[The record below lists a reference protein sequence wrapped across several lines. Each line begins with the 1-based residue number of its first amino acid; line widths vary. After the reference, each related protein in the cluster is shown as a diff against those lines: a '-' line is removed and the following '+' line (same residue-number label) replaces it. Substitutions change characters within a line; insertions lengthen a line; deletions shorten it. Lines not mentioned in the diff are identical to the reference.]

1 MRIVDARAMPIDHED
16 VIAVTSSSVYYR
28 EKVGRTTFSLYRFDE
43 ENAAV
48 TQLNRHPYEDYGY
61 AKLFVDRDIVYFLN
75 EIPDGQ
81 GVIKTELIAFSYEE
95 GTEEVL
101 TMFEKRGNSTLFWVL
116 DNRYF
121 LFLTTFESSESD
133 EAWLY
138 DRVTG
143 QRERI
148 RDERLVGK
156 TERFRE
162 LYLFTTNF
170 NGVPYIVCNAR
181 LDEFDYYDALDNGR
195 ISPDD
200 PIDHSE
206 ALLICTLDE
215 VVEAIWDQQDELPF
229 DDILRLHGEGDT
241 VQYLGDND
249 GILRFSAFVDALNEE
264 VIYDLTA
271 PDVLHEV
278 SVVDWGAY
286 EPLDFT
292 YDDIG
297 STIFIKVDESDMHT
311 EVIDITTGARY
322 IDVNPFERVISQRY
336 LVHEYTDGLTSGVI
350 LFDLELEERFAYENA
365 YFMVIDDTILILSMS
380 SI

>member
-16 VIAVTSSSVYYR
+16 LIAVTSSSVYYR
-28 EKVGRTTFSLYRFDE
+28 EKKDETTFSLYRFDE
-43 ENAAV
+43 EDGMI
-48 TQLNRHPYEDYGY
+48 TQLNRRPYEDYGY
-61 AKLFVDRDIVYFLN
+61 SKLFVDGDVVYFLN
-75 EIPDGQ
+75 EIPDGE
-81 GVIKTELIAFSYEE
+81 GIIKTELIAFSYKAGKEE
-95 GTEEVL
+95 IVT
-101 TMFEKRGNSTLFWVL
+101 TFEKRGNSTLFWVL
-116 DNRYF
+116 DHRYF
-121 LFLTTFESSESD
+121 LFLTAFESSD

-162 LYLFTTNF
+162 LYLFTTTF
-170 NGVPYIVCNAR
+170 AGIAYIVCNAR

-195 ISPDD
+195 VSPDD

-206 ALLICTLDE
+206 ALLICPLE
-215 VVEAIWDQQDELPF
+215 EAIEAIWDQRDELPF
-229 DDILRLHGEGDT
+229 DDVLRLQGEGDT
-241 VQYLGDND
+241 VQYLGENED
-249 GILRFSAFVDALNEE
+249 ILRFSAFVDSLNEE

-292 YDDIG
+292 YDDVS

-311 EVIDITTGARY
+311 EVIDIATGARY
-322 IDVNPFERVISQRY
+322 IDVEPFERVIGRRY
-336 LVHEYTDGLTSGVI
+336 LVHEFTEGLTSGVVI
-350 LFDLELEERFAYENA
+350 FDLETEERFAYENA
-365 YFMVIDDTILILSMS
+365 YYMVIDDAVLILSMS
-380 SI
+380 ST

>member
-16 VIAVTSSSVYYR
+16 LIAVTSSSVYYR
-28 EKVGRTTFSLYRFDE
+28 EKKDETIFSLYRFDE
-43 ENAAV
+43 EDGMI
-48 TQLNRHPYEDYGY
+48 TQLNRRPYEDYGY
-61 AKLFVDRDIVYFLN
+61 SKLFVDGDVVYFLN
-75 EIPDGQ
+75 EIPDGE
-81 GVIKTELIAFSYEE
+81 GIIKTELIAFSYKAGKEE
-95 GTEEVL
+95 IVT
-101 TMFEKRGNSTLFWVL
+101 TFEKRGNSTLFWVL
-116 DNRYF
+116 DHRYF
-121 LFLTTFESSESD
+121 LFLTAFESSD

-162 LYLFTTNF
+162 LYLFTTTF
-170 NGVPYIVCNAR
+170 AGIAYIVCNAR

-195 ISPDD
+195 VSPDD

-206 ALLICTLDE
+206 ALLICPLE
-215 VVEAIWDQQDELPF
+215 EAIEAIWDQRDELPF
-229 DDILRLHGEGDT
+229 DDVLRLQGEGDT
-241 VQYLGDND
+241 VQYLGENE
-249 GILRFSAFVDALNEE
+249 GTLRFSAFVDSLNEE

-292 YDDIG
+292 YDDVS

-311 EVIDITTGARY
+311 EVIDIATGARY
-322 IDVNPFERVISQRY
+322 IDVEPFERVIGRRY
-336 LVHEYTDGLTSGVI
+336 LVHEYTEGLTSGVVI
-350 LFDLELEERFAYENA
+350 FDLETEERIAYENA
-365 YFMVIDDTILILSMS
+365 YYMVIDDAILILSMS
-380 SI
+380 ST

>member
-16 VIAVTSSSVYYR
+16 LIAVTSSSVYYR
-28 EKVGRTTFSLYRFDE
+28 EKNNETTFSLYRFDE
-43 ENAAV
+43 ADGMI
-48 TQLNRHPYEDYGY
+48 TQLNRRPYEDYGY
-61 AKLFVDRDIVYFLN
+61 SKLFVDGDIVYFLN
-75 EIPDGQ
+75 EIPDGE
-81 GVIKTELIAFSYEE
+81 GIIKTELIAFSYKAGKEE
-95 GTEEVL
+95 IVT
-101 TMFEKRGNSTLFWVL
+101 TFEKRGNSTLFWVL
-116 DNRYF
+116 DHRYF
-121 LFLTTFESSESD
+121 LFLTVFESSD

-162 LYLFTTNF
+162 LYLFTTTF
-170 NGVPYIVCNAR
+170 AGIAYIVCNAR

-195 ISPDD
+195 VSPDD

-206 ALLICTLDE
+206 ALLICPLE
-215 VVEAIWDQQDELPF
+215 EAIEAIWDQRDELPF
-229 DDILRLHGEGDT
+229 DDVLRLQGEGDT
-241 VQYLGDND
+241 VQYLGENE
-249 GILRFSAFVDALNEE
+249 GILRFSAFVDSMNEE

-292 YDDIG
+292 YDDVS

-311 EVIDITTGARY
+311 EVIDIATGARY
-322 IDVNPFERVISQRY
+322 IDVEPFERVIGRRY
-336 LVHEYTDGLTSGVI
+336 LVHEFTEGLTSGVVI
-350 LFDLELEERFAYENA
+350 FDLETEERFAYENA
-365 YFMVIDDTILILSMS
+365 YYMVIDDAVLILSMS

>member
-16 VIAVTSSSVYYR
+16 LIAVTSSSVYYR
-28 EKVGRTTFSLYRFDE
+28 EKKDETTFSLYRFDE
-43 ENAAV
+43 EDGMI
-48 TQLNRHPYEDYGY
+48 TQLNRRPYEDYGY
-61 AKLFVDRDIVYFLN
+61 SKLFVDGDLVYFLN
-75 EIPDGQ
+75 EIPDGE
-81 GVIKTELIAFSYEE
+81 GIIKTELIAFSYKAGKEE
-95 GTEEVL
+95 IVT
-101 TMFEKRGNSTLFWVL
+101 TFEKRGNSTLFWVL
-116 DNRYF
+116 DHRYF
-121 LFLTTFESSESD
+121 LFLTAFESSD

-162 LYLFTTNF
+162 LYLFTTTF
-170 NGVPYIVCNAR
+170 AGIAYIVCNAR

-195 ISPDD
+195 VSPDD

-206 ALLICTLDE
+206 ALLICPLE
-215 VVEAIWDQQDELPF
+215 EAIEAIWDQRDELPF
-229 DDILRLHGEGDT
+229 DDVLRLQGEGDT
-241 VQYLGDND
+241 VQYLGENED
-249 GILRFSAFVDALNEE
+249 ILRFSAFVDSLNEE

-292 YDDIG
+292 YDDVS

-311 EVIDITTGARY
+311 EVIDIATGARY
-322 IDVNPFERVISQRY
+322 IDVEPFERVIGRRY
-336 LVHEYTDGLTSGVI
+336 LVHEFTEGLTSGVVI
-350 LFDLELEERFAYENA
+350 FDLETEERFAYENA
-365 YFMVIDDTILILSMS
+365 YYMVIDDAVLILSMS
-380 SI
+380 ST

>member
-16 VIAVTSSSVYYR
+16 LIAVTSSSVYYR
-28 EKVGRTTFSLYRFDE
+28 EKKDETTFSLYRFDE
-43 ENAAV
+43 EDGMI
-48 TQLNRHPYEDYGY
+48 TQLNRRPYEDYGY
-61 AKLFVDRDIVYFLN
+61 SKLFVDGDVVYFLN
-75 EIPDGQ
+75 EIPDGE
-81 GVIKTELIAFSYEE
+81 GIIKTELIAFSYKAGKEE
-95 GTEEVL
+95 IVT
-101 TMFEKRGNSTLFWVL
+101 TFEKRGNSTLFWVL
-116 DNRYF
+116 DHRYF
-121 LFLTTFESSESD
+121 LFLTAFESSD

-162 LYLFTTNF
+162 LYLFTTTF
-170 NGVPYIVCNAR
+170 AGIAYIVCNAR

-195 ISPDD
+195 VSPDD

-206 ALLICTLDE
+206 ALLICPLE
-215 VVEAIWDQQDELPF
+215 EAIEAIWDQRDELPF
-229 DDILRLHGEGDT
+229 DDVLRLQGEGDT
-241 VQYLGDND
+241 VQYLGENE
-249 GILRFSAFVDALNEE
+249 GTLRFSAFVDSLNEE

-292 YDDIG
+292 YDDVS

-311 EVIDITTGARY
+311 EVIDIATGARY
-322 IDVNPFERVISQRY
+322 IDVEPFERVIGRRY
-336 LVHEYTDGLTSGVI
+336 LVHEYTEGLTSGVVI
-350 LFDLELEERFAYENA
+350 FDLETEERIAYENA
-365 YFMVIDDTILILSMS
+365 YYMVIDDAILILSMS
-380 SI
+380 ST

>member
-16 VIAVTSSSVYYR
+16 LIAVTSSSVYYR
-28 EKVGRTTFSLYRFDE
+28 EKKDETTFSLYRFDE
-43 ENAAV
+43 EDGMI
-48 TQLNRHPYEDYGY
+48 TQLNRRPYEDYGY
-61 AKLFVDRDIVYFLN
+61 SKLFVDGDLVYFLN
-75 EIPDGQ
+75 EIPDGE
-81 GVIKTELIAFSYEE
+81 GIIKTELIAFSYKAGKEE
-95 GTEEVL
+95 IVT
-101 TMFEKRGNSTLFWVL
+101 TFEKRGNSTLFWVL
-116 DNRYF
+116 DHRYF
-121 LFLTTFESSESD
+121 LFLTAFESSD

-162 LYLFTTNF
+162 LYLFTTTF
-170 NGVPYIVCNAR
+170 AGIAYIVCNAR

-195 ISPDD
+195 VSPDD

-206 ALLICTLDE
+206 ALLICPLE
-215 VVEAIWDQQDELPF
+215 EAIEAIWDQRDELPF
-229 DDILRLHGEGDT
+229 DDVLRLQGEGDT
-241 VQYLGDND
+241 VQYLGENED
-249 GILRFSAFVDALNEE
+249 ILRFSAFVDSLNEE

-292 YDDIG
+292 YDDVS

-311 EVIDITTGARY
+311 EVIDIATGARY
-322 IDVNPFERVISQRY
+322 IDVEPFERVIGRRY
-336 LVHEYTDGLTSGVI
+336 LVHEFTEGLTSGVVI
-350 LFDLELEERFAYENA
+350 FDLETEERFAYENA
-365 YFMVIDDTILILSMS
+365 YYMVIDDAVLILSMS
-380 SI
+380 NT

>member
-16 VIAVTSSSVYYR
+16 LIAVTSSSVYYR
-28 EKVGRTTFSLYRFDE
+28 EKKDETTFSLYRFDE
-43 ENAAV
+43 EDGMI
-48 TQLNRHPYEDYGY
+48 TQLNRRPYEDYGY
-61 AKLFVDRDIVYFLN
+61 SKLFVDGDVVYFLN
-75 EIPDGQ
+75 EIPDGE
-81 GVIKTELIAFSYEE
+81 GVIKTELIAFSYKAGKEE
-95 GTEEVL
+95 IVT
-101 TMFEKRGNSTLFWVL
+101 TFEKRGNSTLFWVL
-116 DNRYF
+116 DHRYF
-121 LFLTTFESSESD
+121 LFLTAFESSD

-162 LYLFTTNF
+162 LYLFTTTF
-170 NGVPYIVCNAR
+170 AGIAYIVCNAR

-195 ISPDD
+195 VSPDD

-206 ALLICTLDE
+206 ALLICPLE
-215 VVEAIWDQQDELPF
+215 EAIEAIWDQRDELPF
-229 DDILRLHGEGDT
+229 DDVLRLQGEGDT
-241 VQYLGDND
+241 VQYLGENE
-249 GILRFSAFVDALNEE
+249 GILRFSAFVDSLNEE

-292 YDDIG
+292 YDDVG
-297 STIFIKVDESDMHT
+297 STIFIKVDESDLHT
-311 EVIDITTGARY
+311 EVIDIATGARY
-322 IDVNPFERVISQRY
+322 IDVEPFERVIGRRY
-336 LVHEYTDGLTSGVI
+336 LVHEFTEGLTSGVVI
-350 LFDLELEERFAYENA
+350 FDLETEERFAYENA
-365 YFMVIDDTILILSMS
+365 YYMVIDDAILILSMS
-380 SI
+380 ST

>member
-1 MRIVDARAMPIDHED
+1 MRIVDARTLPIDHED
-16 VIAVTSSSVYYR
+16 VIAVTSSSLYFR
-28 EKVGRTTFSLYRFDE
+28 KKEERTSFSLFRYDE
-43 ENAAV
+43 EDGAI
-48 TQLNRHPYEDYGY
+48 TQLNRRVYEDYGY
-61 AKLFVDRDIVYFLN
+61 PKLFVDGDVVYFLN
-75 EIPDGQ
+75 EIPESE
-81 GVIKTELIAFSYEE
+81 GVIKTELIAFSYKA
-95 GTEEVL
+95 GKEEVI
-101 TMFEKRGNSTLFWVL
+101 TTFDKRGNSTLFWVL

-121 LFLTTFESSESD
+121 LFLTAFESSD

-162 LYLFTTNF
+162 LYLFTTTF
-170 NGVPYIVCNAR
+170 KGVSYIVCNAR

-206 ALLICTLDE
+206 ALLICPIE
-215 VVEAIWDQQDELPF
+215 EAVEAVWDQREELPF
-229 DDILRLHGEGDT
+229 DDILRLQGEGDT
-241 VQYLGDND
+241 VQYLGEND
-249 GILRFSAFVDALNEE
+249 GLLRFSAFVDALNEE

-292 YDDIG
+292 YDDVG
-297 STIFIKVDESDMHT
+297 STIFIKIDESDMHT
-311 EVIDITTGARY
+311 EVIDIATGARY
-322 IDVNPFERVISQRY
+322 IDVEPFERVIGRRY
-336 LVHEYTDGLTSGVI
+336 LVHEFTEDLTSSVVM
-350 LFDLELEERFAYENA
+350 FDLETEERHAYDNA
-365 YFMVIDDTILILSMS
+365 YYMVIDDTILVLSMS
-380 SI
+380 NT

>member
-16 VIAVTSSSVYYR
+16 LIAVTSSSVYYR
-28 EKVGRTTFSLYRFDE
+28 EKKDETTFSLYRFDE
-43 ENAAV
+43 EDGMI
-48 TQLNRHPYEDYGY
+48 TQLNRRPYEDYGY
-61 AKLFVDRDIVYFLN
+61 SKLFVDGDLVYFLN
-75 EIPDGQ
+75 EIPDGE
-81 GVIKTELIAFSYEE
+81 GIIKTELIAFSYKAGKEE
-95 GTEEVL
+95 IVT
-101 TMFEKRGNSTLFWVL
+101 TFEKRGNSTLFWVL
-116 DNRYF
+116 DHRYF
-121 LFLTTFESSESD
+121 LFLTAFESSD

-162 LYLFTTNF
+162 LYLFTTTF
-170 NGVPYIVCNAR
+170 AGIAYIVCNAR
-181 LDEFDYYDALDNGR
+181 LDEFDYYDALDTGR
-195 ISPDD
+195 VSPDD

-206 ALLICTLDE
+206 ALLICPLE
-215 VVEAIWDQQDELPF
+215 EAIEAIWDQRDELPF
-229 DDILRLHGEGDT
+229 DDVLRLQGEGDT
-241 VQYLGDND
+241 VQYLGENED
-249 GILRFSAFVDALNEE
+249 ILRFSAFVDSLNEE

-292 YDDIG
+292 YDDVS

-311 EVIDITTGARY
+311 EVIDIATGARY
-322 IDVNPFERVISQRY
+322 IDVEPFERVIGRRY
-336 LVHEYTDGLTSGVI
+336 LVHEFTEGLTSGVVI
-350 LFDLELEERFAYENA
+350 FDLETEERFAYENA
-365 YFMVIDDTILILSMS
+365 YYMVIDDAVLILSMS
-380 SI
+380 ST

>member
-16 VIAVTSSSVYYR
+16 LIAVTSSSVYYR
-28 EKVGRTTFSLYRFDE
+28 EKKDETTFSLYRFDE
-43 ENAAV
+43 EDGMI
-48 TQLNRHPYEDYGY
+48 TQLNRRPYEDYGY
-61 AKLFVDRDIVYFLN
+61 SKLFVDGDVVYFLS
-75 EIPDGQ
+75 EIPDGE
-81 GVIKTELIAFSYEE
+81 GIIKTELIAFSYKAGKEE
-95 GTEEVL
+95 IVT
-101 TMFEKRGNSTLFWVL
+101 TFEKRGNSTLFWVL
-116 DNRYF
+116 DHRYF
-121 LFLTTFESSESD
+121 LFLTAFDSSD

-162 LYLFTTNF
+162 LYLFTTTF
-170 NGVPYIVCNAR
+170 AGIAYIVCNAR

-195 ISPDD
+195 VSPDD

-206 ALLICTLDE
+206 ALLICPLE
-215 VVEAIWDQQDELPF
+215 EAIEAIWDQRDELPF
-229 DDILRLHGEGDT
+229 DDVLRLQGEGDT
-241 VQYLGDND
+241 VQYLGENE
-249 GILRFSAFVDALNEE
+249 GTLRFSSFVDSLNEE

-292 YDDIG
+292 YDDVS

-311 EVIDITTGARY
+311 EVIDIATGARY
-322 IDVNPFERVISQRY
+322 IDVEPFERVIGRRY
-336 LVHEYTDGLTSGVI
+336 LVHEYTEGLTSGVVI
-350 LFDLELEERFAYENA
+350 FDLETEERIAYENA
-365 YFMVIDDTILILSMS
+365 YYMVIDDAILILSMS
-380 SI
+380 ST

>member
-16 VIAVTSSSVYYR
+16 LIAVTSSSVYYR
-28 EKVGRTTFSLYRFDE
+28 EKKDETTFSLYRFDE
-43 ENAAV
+43 EDGMI
-48 TQLNRHPYEDYGY
+48 TQLNRRPYEDYGY
-61 AKLFVDRDIVYFLN
+61 SKLFVDGDVVYFLN
-75 EIPDGQ
+75 EIPDGE
-81 GVIKTELIAFSYEE
+81 GIIKTELIAFSYKAGKEE
-95 GTEEVL
+95 IVT
-101 TMFEKRGNSTLFWVL
+101 TFEKRGNSTLFWVL
-116 DNRYF
+116 DHRYF
-121 LFLTTFESSESD
+121 LFLTAFESSD

-162 LYLFTTNF
+162 LYLFTTTF
-170 NGVPYIVCNAR
+170 AGIAYIVCNAR
-181 LDEFDYYDALDNGR
+181 LDEFDYYDALENGR
-195 ISPDD
+195 VSPDD

-206 ALLICTLDE
+206 ALLICPLE
-215 VVEAIWDQQDELPF
+215 EAIEAIWDQRDELPF
-229 DDILRLHGEGDT
+229 DDVLRLQGEGDT
-241 VQYLGDND
+241 VQYLGENE
-249 GILRFSAFVDALNEE
+249 GNLRFSAFVDSLNEE

-292 YDDIG
+292 YDDVS

-311 EVIDITTGARY
+311 EVIDIATGARY
-322 IDVNPFERVISQRY
+322 IDVEPFERVIGRRY
-336 LVHEYTDGLTSGVI
+336 LVHEYTDGLTSGVVI
-350 LFDLELEERFAYENA
+350 FDLETEERFAYENA
-365 YFMVIDDTILILSMS
+365 YYMVIDDAVLILSMS
-380 SI
+380 ST

>member
-16 VIAVTSSSVYYR
+16 LIAVTSSSVYYR
-28 EKVGRTTFSLYRFDE
+28 EKKDETTFSLYRFDE
-43 ENAAV
+43 EDGMI
-48 TQLNRHPYEDYGY
+48 TQLNRRPYEDYGY
-61 AKLFVDRDIVYFLN
+61 SKLFVDGDLVYFLN
-75 EIPDGQ
+75 EIPDGE
-81 GVIKTELIAFSYEE
+81 GIIKTELIAFSYKAGKEE
-95 GTEEVL
+95 IVT
-101 TMFEKRGNSTLFWVL
+101 TFEKRGNSTLFWVL
-116 DNRYF
+116 DHRYF
-121 LFLTTFESSESD
+121 LFLTAFESSD

-162 LYLFTTNF
+162 LYLFTTTF
-170 NGVPYIVCNAR
+170 AGIAYIVCNAR

-195 ISPDD
+195 VSPDD

-206 ALLICTLDE
+206 ALLICPLE
-215 VVEAIWDQQDELPF
+215 EAIEAIWDQRDELPF
-229 DDILRLHGEGDT
+229 DDVLRLQGEGDT
-241 VQYLGDND
+241 VQYLGENED
-249 GILRFSAFVDALNEE
+249 ILRFSAFVDSLNEE

-292 YDDIG
+292 YDDVS

-311 EVIDITTGARY
+311 EVIDIATGARY
-322 IDVNPFERVISQRY
+322 IDVEPFERVIGRRY
-336 LVHEYTDGLTSGVI
+336 LVHEFTEGLTSGVVI
-350 LFDLELEERFAYENA
+350 FDLETEERFAYENA
-365 YFMVIDDTILILSMS
+365 YYMVIDDAVLILSMS
-380 SI
+380 IT

>member
-16 VIAVTSSSVYYR
+16 LIAVTSSSVYYR
-28 EKVGRTTFSLYRFDE
+28 EKKDETTFSLYRFDE
-43 ENAAV
+43 EDRMI
-48 TQLNRHPYEDYGY
+48 TQLNRRPYEDYGY
-61 AKLFVDRDIVYFLN
+61 SKLFVDGDVVYFLN
-75 EIPDGQ
+75 EIPDGE
-81 GVIKTELIAFSYEE
+81 GIIKTELIAFSYKAGKEE
-95 GTEEVL
+95 IVT
-101 TMFEKRGNSTLFWVL
+101 TFEKRGNSTLFWVL
-116 DNRYF
+116 DHRYF
-121 LFLTTFESSESD
+121 LFLTAFESSD

-162 LYLFTTNF
+162 LYLFTTTF
-170 NGVPYIVCNAR
+170 AGIAYIVCNAR

-195 ISPDD
+195 VSPDD

-206 ALLICTLDE
+206 ALLICPLE
-215 VVEAIWDQQDELPF
+215 EAIEAIWDQRDELPF
-229 DDILRLHGEGDT
+229 DEVLRLQGEGDT
-241 VQYLGDND
+241 VQYLGENE
-249 GILRFSAFVDALNEE
+249 GILRFSAFVDSLNEE

-292 YDDIG
+292 YDDVS

-311 EVIDITTGARY
+311 EVIDIATGARY
-322 IDVNPFERVISQRY
+322 IDVEPFERVIGRRY
-336 LVHEYTDGLTSGVI
+336 LVHEYTEGLTSGVVI
-350 LFDLELEERFAYENA
+350 FDLETEKRFAYENA
-365 YFMVIDDTILILSMS
+365 YYMVIDDAVLILSMS
-380 SI
+380 ST

>member
-1 MRIVDARAMPIDHED
+1 
-16 VIAVTSSSVYYR
+16 
-28 EKVGRTTFSLYRFDE
+28 
-43 ENAAV
+43 
-48 TQLNRHPYEDYGY
+48 
-61 AKLFVDRDIVYFLN
+61 
-75 EIPDGQ
+75 
-81 GVIKTELIAFSYEE
+81 LIAFSYKAGKEE
-95 GTEEVL
+95 IVT
-101 TMFEKRGNSTLFWVL
+101 TFEKRGNSTLFWVL
-116 DNRYF
+116 NHRYF
-121 LFLTTFESSESD
+121 LFLTAFESSD

-162 LYLFTTNF
+162 LYLFTTTF
-170 NGVPYIVCNAR
+170 ADIAYIVCNAR

-195 ISPDD
+195 VSPDD

-206 ALLICTLDE
+206 ALLICPLE
-215 VVEAIWDQQDELPF
+215 EAIEAIWDQRDELPF
-229 DDILRLHGEGDT
+229 DDVLRLQGEGDT
-241 VQYLGDND
+241 VQYLGENE
-249 GILRFSAFVDALNEE
+249 GTLRFSAFVDSLNEE

-292 YDDIG
+292 YDDVS

-311 EVIDITTGARY
+311 EVIDIATGARY
-322 IDVNPFERVISQRY
+322 IDVEPFERVIGRRY
-336 LVHEYTDGLTSGVI
+336 LVHEYTEGLTSGVVI
-350 LFDLELEERFAYENA
+350 FDLETEERFAYENA
-365 YFMVIDDTILILSMS
+365 YYMVIDDAVLILSMS
-380 SI
+380 ST

>member
-16 VIAVTSSSVYYR
+16 LIAVTSSSVYYR
-28 EKVGRTTFSLYRFDE
+28 EKKDETTFSLYRFDE
-43 ENAAV
+43 EDGMI
-48 TQLNRHPYEDYGY
+48 TQLNRRPYEDYGY
-61 AKLFVDRDIVYFLN
+61 SKLFVDGDVVYFLN
-75 EIPDGQ
+75 EIPDGE
-81 GVIKTELIAFSYEE
+81 GIIKTELIAFSYKAGKEE
-95 GTEEVL
+95 IVT
-101 TMFEKRGNSTLFWVL
+101 TFEKRGNSTLFWVL
-116 DNRYF
+116 DHRYF
-121 LFLTTFESSESD
+121 LFLTAFESSD

-162 LYLFTTNF
+162 LYLFTTTF
-170 NGVPYIVCNAR
+170 AGIAYIVCNAR

-195 ISPDD
+195 VSPDD

-206 ALLICTLDE
+206 ALLICPLE
-215 VVEAIWDQQDELPF
+215 EAIEAIWDQRDELPF
-229 DDILRLHGEGDT
+229 DEVLRLQGEGDT
-241 VQYLGDND
+241 VQYLGENE
-249 GILRFSAFVDALNEE
+249 GILRFSAFVDSLNEE

-271 PDVLHEV
+271 PDVLHEI

-292 YDDIG
+292 YDDVS

-311 EVIDITTGARY
+311 EVIDIATGARY
-322 IDVNPFERVISQRY
+322 IDVEPFERVIGRRY
-336 LVHEYTDGLTSGVI
+336 LVHEYTEGLTSGVVI
-350 LFDLELEERFAYENA
+350 FNLETEKRFAYENA
-365 YFMVIDDTILILSMS
+365 YYMVIDDAVLILSMS
-380 SI
+380 STQI

>member
-16 VIAVTSSSVYYR
+16 LIAVTSSSVYYR
-28 EKVGRTTFSLYRFDE
+28 EKKDETTFSLYRFDE
-43 ENAAV
+43 EDGMI
-48 TQLNRHPYEDYGY
+48 TQLNRRPYEDYGY
-61 AKLFVDRDIVYFLN
+61 SKLFVDGDVVYFLN
-75 EIPDGQ
+75 EIPDGE
-81 GVIKTELIAFSYEE
+81 GIIKTELIAFSYKAGKEE
-95 GTEEVL
+95 IVT
-101 TMFEKRGNSTLFWVL
+101 TFEKRGNSTLFWVL
-116 DNRYF
+116 DHRYF
-121 LFLTTFESSESD
+121 LFLTAFESSD

-162 LYLFTTNF
+162 LYLFTTTF
-170 NGVPYIVCNAR
+170 AGIAYIVCNAR

-195 ISPDD
+195 VSPDD

-206 ALLICTLDE
+206 ALLICPLE
-215 VVEAIWDQQDELPF
+215 EAIEAIWDQRDELPF
-229 DDILRLHGEGDT
+229 DDVLRLQGEGDT
-241 VQYLGDND
+241 VQYLGENE
-249 GILRFSAFVDALNEE
+249 GTLRFSAFVDSLNEE

-292 YDDIG
+292 YDDVS

-311 EVIDITTGARY
+311 EVIDIATGARY
-322 IDVNPFERVISQRY
+322 IDVEPFERVIGRRY
-336 LVHEYTDGLTSGVI
+336 LVHEYTEGLTSGVVI
-350 LFDLELEERFAYENA
+350 FDLETEERIAYENA
-365 YFMVIDDTILILSMS
+365 YYMVIDDAVLILSMS
-380 SI
+380 ST

>member
-16 VIAVTSSSVYYR
+16 LIAVTSSSVYYR
-28 EKVGRTTFSLYRFDE
+28 EKKDETTFSLYRFDE
-43 ENAAV
+43 EDGMI
-48 TQLNRHPYEDYGY
+48 TQLNRRPYEDYGY
-61 AKLFVDRDIVYFLN
+61 SKLFVDGDVVYFLN
-75 EIPDGQ
+75 EIPDGE
-81 GVIKTELIAFSYEE
+81 GVIKTELIAFSYKAGKEE
-95 GTEEVL
+95 IVT
-101 TMFEKRGNSTLFWVL
+101 TFEKRGNSTLFWVL
-116 DNRYF
+116 DHRYF
-121 LFLTTFESSESD
+121 LFLTAFESSD

-162 LYLFTTNF
+162 LYLFTTTF
-170 NGVPYIVCNAR
+170 AGIAYIVCNAR

-195 ISPDD
+195 VSPDD

-206 ALLICTLDE
+206 ALLICPLE
-215 VVEAIWDQQDELPF
+215 EAVEAIWDQRDELPF
-229 DDILRLHGEGDT
+229 DDVLRLQGEGDT
-241 VQYLGDND
+241 VQYLGENE
-249 GILRFSAFVDALNEE
+249 GILRFSAFVDSLNEE

-292 YDDIG
+292 YDDVG
-297 STIFIKVDESDMHT
+297 STIFIKVDESDLHT
-311 EVIDITTGARY
+311 EVIDIATGARY
-322 IDVNPFERVISQRY
+322 IDVEPFERVIGRRY
-336 LVHEYTDGLTSGVI
+336 LVHEFTEGLTSGVVI
-350 LFDLELEERFAYENA
+350 FDLETEERFAYENA
-365 YFMVIDDTILILSMS
+365 YYMVIDDAILILSMS
-380 SI
+380 ST

>member
-16 VIAVTSSSVYYR
+16 LIAVTSSSVYYR
-28 EKVGRTTFSLYRFDE
+28 EKKDQTTFSLYRFDE
-43 ENAAV
+43 EDGMI
-48 TQLNRHPYEDYGY
+48 TQLNRRPYEDYGY
-61 AKLFVDRDIVYFLN
+61 SKLFVDGDVVYFLN
-75 EIPDGQ
+75 EIPSDD
-81 GVIKTELIAFSYEE
+81 GVIKTELISFSYKS
-95 GTEEVL
+95 GKEEVV
-101 TMFEKRGNSTLFWVL
+101 TTFEKRGNSTLFWVL
-116 DNRYF
+116 DQRYF
-121 LFLTTFESSESD
+121 LFLTAFESSD

-143 QRERI
+143 QQERI

-162 LYLFTTNF
+162 LYLFTTTF
-170 NGVPYIVCNAR
+170 EGISYIVCNAR

-206 ALLICTLDE
+206 ALLICPLE
-215 VVEAIWDQQDELPF
+215 EAVEAVFNQREELPF

-241 VQYLGDND
+241 VQYLGEKESV
-249 GILRFSAFVDALNEE
+249 LRFSAFVDSLNEE

-278 SVVDWGAY
+278 AVVDWGAY

-292 YDDIG
+292 YDDVS

-311 EVIDITTGARY
+311 EVIDMATGARY
-322 IDVNPFERVISQRY
+322 IDVEPFERVIGRRY
-336 LVHEYTDGLTSGVI
+336 LVHEFTEGLTSGVVI
-350 LFDLELEERFAYENA
+350 FDLETEERFAYDNA
-365 YFMVIDDTILILSMS
+365 YYMVIDDAVLILSMS
-380 SI
+380 ST

>member
-1 MRIVDARAMPIDHED
+1 MRIVDGRAMPIDHED
-16 VIAVTSSSVYYR
+16 LIAVTSSSVYYR
-28 EKVGRTTFSLYRFDE
+28 EKKDETAFSLYRFDE
-43 ENAAV
+43 EDRMI
-48 TQLNRHPYEDYGY
+48 TQLNRRPYEDYGY
-61 AKLFVDRDIVYFLN
+61 SKLFVDGDVVYFLN
-75 EIPDGQ
+75 EIPDGE
-81 GVIKTELIAFSYEE
+81 GIIKTELIAFSYKAGKEE
-95 GTEEVL
+95 IVT
-101 TMFEKRGNSTLFWVL
+101 TFEKRGNSTLFWVL
-116 DNRYF
+116 DHRYF
-121 LFLTTFESSESD
+121 LFLTAFESSD

-162 LYLFTTNF
+162 LYLFTTTF
-170 NGVPYIVCNAR
+170 AGIAYIVCNAR

-195 ISPDD
+195 VSPDD

-206 ALLICTLDE
+206 ALLICPLE
-215 VVEAIWDQQDELPF
+215 EAIEAIWDQRDELPF
-229 DDILRLHGEGDT
+229 DEVLRLQGEGDT
-241 VQYLGDND
+241 VQYLGENE
-249 GILRFSAFVDALNEE
+249 GILRFSAFVDSLNEE

-292 YDDIG
+292 YDDVS

-311 EVIDITTGARY
+311 EVIDIATGARY
-322 IDVNPFERVISQRY
+322 IDVEPFERVIGRRY
-336 LVHEYTDGLTSGVI
+336 LVHEYTEGLTSVVVI
-350 LFDLELEERFAYENA
+350 FDLETEKRFIYENA
-365 YFMVIDDTILILSMS
+365 YYMVIDDAVLILSMS
-380 SI
+380 ST

>member
-16 VIAVTSSSVYYR
+16 LIAVTSSSVYYR
-28 EKVGRTTFSLYRFDE
+28 EKKDQTTFSLYRFDE
-43 ENAAV
+43 EDGMI
-48 TQLNRHPYEDYGY
+48 TQLNRRPYEDYGY
-61 AKLFVDRDIVYFLN
+61 SKLFVDGDVVYFLN
-75 EIPDGQ
+75 EIPSDD
-81 GVIKTELIAFSYEE
+81 GVIKTELISFSYKS
-95 GTEEVL
+95 GKEEVV
-101 TMFEKRGNSTLFWVL
+101 TTFEKRGNSTLFWVL
-116 DNRYF
+116 DHRYF
-121 LFLTTFESSESD
+121 LFLTAFESSD

-143 QRERI
+143 QQERI

-162 LYLFTTNF
+162 LYLFTTTF
-170 NGVPYIVCNAR
+170 EGISYIVCNAR

-206 ALLICTLDE
+206 ALLICPLE
-215 VVEAIWDQQDELPF
+215 EAVEAVFNQREELPF

-241 VQYLGDND
+241 VQYLGEKE
-249 GILRFSAFVDALNEE
+249 GVLRFSAFVDSLNEE

-278 SVVDWGAY
+278 AVVDWGAY

-292 YDDIG
+292 YDDVS

-311 EVIDITTGARY
+311 EVIDMATGARY
-322 IDVNPFERVISQRY
+322 IDVEPFERVIGRRY
-336 LVHEYTDGLTSGVI
+336 LVHEFTEGLTSGVVI
-350 LFDLELEERFAYENA
+350 FDLETEERFAYDNA
-365 YFMVIDDTILILSMS
+365 YYMVIDDAVLILSMS
-380 SI
+380 NT

>member
-16 VIAVTSSSVYYR
+16 LIAVTSSSVYYR
-28 EKVGRTTFSLYRFDE
+28 EKKDETTFSLYRFDE
-43 ENAAV
+43 EDGMI
-48 TQLNRHPYEDYGY
+48 TQLNRRPYEDYGY
-61 AKLFVDRDIVYFLN
+61 SKLFVNGDLVYFLN
-75 EIPDGQ
+75 EIPDGE
-81 GVIKTELIAFSYEE
+81 GIIKTELIAFSYKAGKEE
-95 GTEEVL
+95 IVT
-101 TMFEKRGNSTLFWVL
+101 TFEKRGNSTLFWVL
-116 DNRYF
+116 DHRYF
-121 LFLTTFESSESD
+121 LFLTAFESSD

-162 LYLFTTNF
+162 LYLFTTIF
-170 NGVPYIVCNAR
+170 AGIAYIVCNAR

-195 ISPDD
+195 VSPDD

-206 ALLICTLDE
+206 ALLICPLE
-215 VVEAIWDQQDELPF
+215 EAIEAIWDQRDELPF
-229 DDILRLHGEGDT
+229 DDVLRLQGEGDT
-241 VQYLGDND
+241 VQYLGENED
-249 GILRFSAFVDALNEE
+249 ILRFSAFVDSLNEE

-292 YDDIG
+292 YDDVS

-311 EVIDITTGARY
+311 EVIDIATGARY
-322 IDVNPFERVISQRY
+322 IDVEPFERVIGRRY
-336 LVHEYTDGLTSGVI
+336 LVHEFTEGLTSGVVI
-350 LFDLELEERFAYENA
+350 FDLETEERFAYENA
-365 YFMVIDDTILILSMS
+365 YYMVIDDAVLILSMS
-380 SI
+380 ST

>member
-16 VIAVTSSSVYYR
+16 LIAVTSSSVYYR
-28 EKVGRTTFSLYRFDE
+28 EKKDETTFSLYRFDE
-43 ENAAV
+43 EDGMI
-48 TQLNRHPYEDYGY
+48 TQLNRRPYEDYGY
-61 AKLFVDRDIVYFLN
+61 SKLFVDGDVVYFLN
-75 EIPDGQ
+75 EIPDGE
-81 GVIKTELIAFSYEE
+81 GIIKTELIAFSYKAGKEE
-95 GTEEVL
+95 IVT
-101 TMFEKRGNSTLFWVL
+101 TFEKRGNSTLFWVL
-116 DNRYF
+116 DHRYF
-121 LFLTTFESSESD
+121 LFLTAFESSD

-162 LYLFTTNF
+162 LYLFTTTF
-170 NGVPYIVCNAR
+170 AGIAYIVCNAR

-195 ISPDD
+195 VSPDD

-206 ALLICTLDE
+206 ALLICPLE
-215 VVEAIWDQQDELPF
+215 EAIEAIWDQRDELPF
-229 DDILRLHGEGDT
+229 DDVLRLQGEGDT
-241 VQYLGDND
+241 VQYLGENE
-249 GILRFSAFVDALNEE
+249 GTLRFSAFVDSLNEE

-292 YDDIG
+292 YDDVS

-311 EVIDITTGARY
+311 EVIDIATGARY
-322 IDVNPFERVISQRY
+322 IDVESFERVIGRRY
-336 LVHEYTDGLTSGVI
+336 LVHEYTEGLTSGVVI
-350 LFDLELEERFAYENA
+350 FDLETEERFAYENA
-365 YFMVIDDTILILSMS
+365 YYMVIDDAVLILSMS
-380 SI
+380 ST

>member
-16 VIAVTSSSVYYR
+16 LIAVTSSSVYYR
-28 EKVGRTTFSLYRFDE
+28 EKKDETTFSLYRFDE
-43 ENAAV
+43 EDGMI
-48 TQLNRHPYEDYGY
+48 TQLNRRPYEDYGY
-61 AKLFVDRDIVYFLN
+61 SKLFVDGDVVYFLN
-75 EIPDGQ
+75 EIPDGE
-81 GVIKTELIAFSYEE
+81 GIIKTELIAFSYKAGKEE
-95 GTEEVL
+95 IVT
-101 TMFEKRGNSTLFWVL
+101 TFEKRGNSTLFWVL
-116 DNRYF
+116 DHRYF
-121 LFLTTFESSESD
+121 LFLTAFESSD

-162 LYLFTTNF
+162 LYLFTTTF
-170 NGVPYIVCNAR
+170 AGIAYIVCNAR

-195 ISPDD
+195 VSPDD

-206 ALLICTLDE
+206 ALLICPLE
-215 VVEAIWDQQDELPF
+215 EAIEAIWDQRDELPF
-229 DDILRLHGEGDT
+229 DDVLRLQGEGDT
-241 VQYLGDND
+241 VQYLGENE
-249 GILRFSAFVDALNEE
+249 GILRFSAFVDSLNEE

-292 YDDIG
+292 YDDVS

-311 EVIDITTGARY
+311 EVIDIATGARY
-322 IDVNPFERVISQRY
+322 LDVEPFERVIGRRY
-336 LVHEYTDGLTSGVI
+336 LVHEYTEGLTSGVVI
-350 LFDLELEERFAYENA
+350 FDLETEERFAYENA
-365 YFMVIDDTILILSMS
+365 YYMVIDDAVLILSMS

>member
-1 MRIVDARAMPIDHED
+1 MRIVDARTLPIDHED
-16 VIAVTSSSVYYR
+16 VIAVTSTSLYFR
-28 EKVGRTTFSLYRFDE
+28 KKEERTSFSLFRYDE
-43 ENAAV
+43 EDGAI
-48 TQLNRHPYEDYGY
+48 TQLNRRVYEDYGY
-61 AKLFVDRDIVYFLN
+61 SKLFVDGDVVYFLN
-75 EIPDGQ
+75 EIPESE
-81 GVIKTELIAFSYEE
+81 GVIKTELIAFSYKA
-95 GTEEVL
+95 GKEEVI
-101 TMFEKRGNSTLFWVL
+101 TTFDKRGNSTLFWVL

-121 LFLTTFESSESD
+121 LFLTAFESSD

-162 LYLFTTNF
+162 LYLFTTTF
-170 NGVPYIVCNAR
+170 KGVSYIVCNAR

-206 ALLICTLDE
+206 ALLICPLE
-215 VVEAIWDQQDELPF
+215 EAVEAVWDQREELPF
-229 DDILRLHGEGDT
+229 DDILRLQGEGDT
-241 VQYLGDND
+241 VQYLGEND
-249 GILRFSAFVDALNEE
+249 GLLRFSAFVDALNEE

-292 YDDIG
+292 YDDVG
-297 STIFIKVDESDMHT
+297 STIFIKIDESDMHT
-311 EVIDITTGARY
+311 EVIDIATGARY
-322 IDVNPFERVISQRY
+322 IDVEPFERVIGRRY
-336 LVHEYTDGLTSGVI
+336 LVHEFTEDLTSSVVM
-350 LFDLELEERFAYENA
+350 FDLETEERHAYDNA
-365 YFMVIDDTILILSMS
+365 YYMVIDDTILVLSMS
-380 SI
+380 NT